1 MNRLFEENKNRRIV
15 SLDGVWQFRTDAEN
29 IGVKEG
35 WAKALPKDCREMPVP
50 SLWTCQP
57 EYYRYEGAAWYW
69 RTFTASGFAALVF
82 HGVTGTADVY
92 VDGVHAGRHYG
103 GWTGFEVLLKDLA
116 DGEHFLALRVDSSSN
131 HTDTIPLTVAD
142 WYHHGGIIRGTEL
155 HLHDTV
161 RITHFAIR
169 YTLSSLKDGKAD
181 AQVECSLRF
190 SSNTAQSIR
199 RIVKILVDGAL
210 AAETAVSI
218 AGNGEAKI
226 TFSMKQAALWS
237 CESPALYRFDAE
249 IVSDASIAD
258 DGVADMTGFR
268 LIEARD
274 GKILLNGKA
283 VKLKGVNRHE
293 EHPDFGHALPLS
305 LHYKDMA
312 IIKDAGCNTIRGS
325 HYPNAQSFLDL
336 CDREGILFWEEVPMW
351 QFHEAQHK
359 NPLVLE
365 RATAMHTEMV
375 ERDINHP
382 SIIMW
387 GLHNENDM
395 TTQAAL
401 LFSKSL
407 AQTIRAL
414 DSSRL
419 LTYATMMPLEDICF
433 SLVDVVSINKY
444 FGWYVG
450 VNDDWKTFLHDFYK
464 KLDDEGYGG
473 KPVII
478 SEFGAGAIPG
488 VRNFDAPKWSEDFQ
502 AEHLDYTLKLFL
514 ADPRIVGTYIWQY
527 CDIRVGWDSMGRPRG
542 FNNKGIVDE
551 YRRPKLAYKTVKEH
565 YSNND

>member
-1 MNRLFEENKNRRIV
+1 MNRLFEENKNRNIV
-15 SLDGVWQFRTDAEN
+15 SLDGVWQFKTDEN
-29 IGVKEG
+29 NAGLAQG
-35 WAKALPKDCREMPVP
+35 WALSPPADCHDMPVP
-50 SLWTCQP
+50 SLWTCMP
-57 EYYRYEGAAWYW
+57 GFYRYEGVAWYF
-69 RTFTASGFAALVF
+69 RRFTASGFTALVF
-82 HGVTGTADVY
+82 HGVTGLADVY
-92 VDGVHAGRHYG
+92 VDGVHAGQHYG
-103 GWTGFEVLLKDLA
+103 GWTGFEVLLKNLTSS
-116 DGEHFLALRVDSSSN
+116 EHFLALRVNSTSN

-142 WYHHGGIIRGTEL
+142 WFHHGGIMRGTEL
-155 HLHDTV
+155 HLHDTA

-169 YTLSSLKDGKAD
+169 YTLSHLKDGKAD
-181 AQVECSLRF
+181 ATVVCSLRF
-190 SSNTAQSIR
+190 FSNTTQSIQR
-199 RIVKILVDGAL
+199 TVKMLVDGKVV
-210 AAETAVSI
+210 AETAVSI
-218 AGNGEAKI
+218 AGKGEAKI
-226 TFSMKQAALWS
+226 TFELKQINLWS
-237 CESPALYRFDAE
+237 PDSPALYRFDAE
-249 IVSDASIAD
+249 IED

-268 LIEARD
+268 LLEARD

-312 IIKDAGCNTIRGS
+312 IIKEAGCNTIRGS
-325 HYPNAQSFLDL
+325 HYPNDQRFLDL
-336 CDREGILFWEEVPMW
+336 CDREGMLFWEEVPMW

-359 NPLVLE
+359 NQLVLE
-365 RATAMHTEMV
+365 RACTMHTQMV

-395 TTQAAL
+395 TTQAAFS
-401 LFSKSL
+401 FSKSL
-407 AQTIRAL
+407 AETIRTL

-433 SLVDVVSINKY
+433 SLVDVVSVNKY

-450 VNDDWKTFLHDFYK
+450 ESADWKIFLRDFYK
-464 KLDDEGYGG
+464 KLDDEGFGD

-502 AEHLDYTLKLFL
+502 ADYLDYTLKLFL
-514 ADPRIVGTYIWQY
+514 ADPRIAGTYIWQY
-527 CDIRVGWDSMGRPRG
+527 CDIRVGWDSLGRPRG

-551 YRRPKLAYKTVKEH
+551 YRRPKLAYKMVKSC
-565 YSNND
+565 YTDISNE